1 MRKRLI
7 SSIPIERAALDK
19 DGIDLANIGM
29 VEITSE
35 DEGHLI
41 EHALQLGETR
51 AGVPLAPG
59 LRLSAFCS
67 TTLRS

>member
-51 AGVPLAPG
+51 GWRAAEPG
-59 LRLSAFCS
+59 PQLPM
-67 TTLRS
+67 